1 MAAKEQVRMS
11 TAAAERQQDQ
21 QRLAQVQEELV
32 RSVQTHKDMAKQKQ
46 SLFRQQLDQQL
57 ATRGA
62 RPSFMD

>member
-32 RSVQTHKDMAKQKQ
+32 RSVQTTKDMAKQKQ
-46 SLFRQQLDQQL
+46 CLFRQQLDQQV

-62 RPSFMD
+62 RESFMD